1 MRTRIAEMKG
11 WSRIGNGQI
20 QVQAKE
26 QENERQDC
34 PHLQAVLEDG
44 VQGGAELVQEDATS
58 RRPVAVGRG
67 GVLRKLVHETAHHWH
82 SLGTSPY
89 TPVLPWDYS
98 TQQYSPPPLWDYAT
112 HRWQSSGASPIGT
125 TSHNSTP
132 LGLCKTTLALA
143 WS

>member
-1 MRTRIAEMKG
+1 VESDRE
-11 WSRIGNGQI
+11 WSDTST
-20 QVQAKE
+20 VQAKE

-67 GVLRKLVHETAHHWH
+67 GVLRKLVHETAHQWH

-89 TPVLPWDYS
+89 TTVLPWDYS
-98 TQQYSPPPLWDYAT
+98 TQQYSPPPLGL
-112 HRWQSSGASPIGT
+112 R
-125 TSHNSTP
+125 NTP
-132 LGLCKTTLALA
+132 LAVLWG
-143 WS
+143 